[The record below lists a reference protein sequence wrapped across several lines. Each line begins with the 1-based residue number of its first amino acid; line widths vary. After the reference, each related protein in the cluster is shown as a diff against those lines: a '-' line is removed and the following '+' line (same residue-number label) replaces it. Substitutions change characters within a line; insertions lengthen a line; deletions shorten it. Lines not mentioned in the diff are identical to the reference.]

1 MINQDFTSLKFRG
14 IKKFRQTT
22 NFNGVFWNPRYE
34 SIHIS
39 SSDFNLNFKSCL
51 IKIISALLTVAVVWF
66 IMFMIFII
74 F

>member
-1 MINQDFTSLKFRG
+1 MINQDFTSLKPRG

-22 NFNGVFWNPRYE
+22 NFNGVFWSPRYE

-39 SSDFNLNFKSCL
+39 TCL
-51 IKIISALLTVAVVWF
+51 IKIISVLLTVVVVWF
-66 IMFMIFII
+66 IMFMVFII